1 MLKLVVLCCLWSL
14 IIQQILKK
22 NKMDLQK
29 NENRRN
35 ARVLLEKQLQASIEG
50 HITRTVESYTYY
62 VNDSDGANTG
72 NTNSSTVYVNAKL
85 LLLHTFERMR
95 IAHGKKSFKRFLLSE
110 VSCSLF
116 EEVFWLAFCHFYQ
129 KVSYSIYCTL
139 EKLALSN
146 SVIFHNIVEG

>member
-1 MLKLVVLCCLWSL
+1 ME
-14 IIQQILKK
+14 
-22 NKMDLQK
+22 LQK

-50 HITRTVESYTYY
+50 HITRTVESYTYN
-62 VNDSDGANTG
+62 VNDSDGTAAG

-95 IAHGKKSFKRFLLSE
+95 ITHGKKNFKRFLLSE
-110 VSCSLF
+110 VSCTLF

-129 KVSYSIYCTL
+129 KVRLLRNWLT
-139 EKLALSN
+139 N
-146 SVIFHNIVEG
+146 S